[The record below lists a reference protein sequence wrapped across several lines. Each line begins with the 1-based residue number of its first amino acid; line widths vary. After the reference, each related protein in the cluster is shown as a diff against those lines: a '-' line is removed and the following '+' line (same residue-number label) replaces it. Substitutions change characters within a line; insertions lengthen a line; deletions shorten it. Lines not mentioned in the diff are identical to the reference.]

1 MYKYLLRKSSKN
13 GFTFISEAQV
23 KNIERPILDMEQPIL
38 DMEHLTC
45 FMGGLLGLG
54 VHFMSQLENSH
65 EYKERIERD
74 METAKAVT
82 YTCYQMY
89 ASTKTGLGSDKVLFV
104 EHKANLRGAQVSSD
118 IFEIQ
123 SSGKKYILRP
133 EVVESLYI
141 MHKLTRDPIYRE
153 WGKSDDYLADSFF
166 ICTFLPP
173 FERFFLMAL
182 FISRMGDI
190 SGDRKELQNIVWIWI
205 LQ

>member
-1 MYKYLLRKSSKN
+1 MHLFDSYNAAIEGMYKHLLRKSSKN

-23 KNIERPILDMEQPIL
+23 KNIERPILN
-38 DMEHLTC
+38 MEHLTC

-54 VHFMSQLENSH
+54 VHSMSQLENSH

-74 METAKAVT
+74 MQTAKAVT

-89 ASTKTGLGSDKVLFV
+89 ASTKTGLGSEKVLFV

-118 IFEIQ
+118 VFDIQ
-123 SSGKKYILRP
+123 SSAKKYILRP

-153 WGKSDDYLADSFF
+153 WGKSV
-166 ICTFLPP
+166 
-173 FERFFLMAL
+173 
-182 FISRMGDI
+182 
-190 SGDRKELQNIVWIWI
+190 N
-205 LQ
+205 